1 MMGLPSASLTW
12 IEAVAQLQEQGQ
24 DYVLITLLGSRGST
38 PRENGTKMVYSR
50 DAVFGTIGGGHLEYK
65 AIKMGAEMLCQQEV
79 QQKIEYFPLGPA
91 LGQCCGGS
99 TTVLFESFKGCQF
112 NVMLF
117 GAGHVGL
124 ALTDIL
130 KQLPCRLH
138 WVDNRESLHP
148 GSLPS
153 NVLPVLSESPAD
165 EVADM
170 PAGSDYLIMTHNHQL
185 DYEIL
190 EAVLKRGDARYVG
203 LIGSDTK
210 WKRFK
215 MRLEHKGYTPEFYQQ
230 VHCPVGLAEVP
241 GKRPIE
247 VAVSIAGELIAI
259 NHAEQPVRPTQKGI
273 SLGDARQAMT
283 QLTQQAECLET
294 EKL

>member
-1 MMGLPSASLTW
+1 MIPA
-12 IEAVAQLQEQGQ
+12 AVINWVDAIQKLQERGQ

-38 PRENGTKMVYSR
+38 PRESGTKMVVSK
-50 DAVFGTIGGGHLEYK
+50 DANFGTIGGGHLEFK
-65 AIKMGAEMLCQQEV
+65 ATCMAAELLGGEQE
-79 QQKIEYFPLGPA
+79 QQKIEYFPLGPS

-99 TTVLFESFKGCQF
+99 TTVLFESFKGSNF
-112 NVMLF
+112 NIALF

-130 KQLPCRLH
+130 KQLPCKLR
-138 WVDNRESLHP
+138 WIDNREDTHP
-148 GSLPS
+148 QSLP
-153 NVLPVLSESPAD
+153 NHVTPIVSEQPTA

-170 PAGSDYLIMTHNHQL
+170 PPESYYLIMTHNHQL

-190 EAVLKRGDARYVG
+190 EAVLNRGDARYVG

-210 WKRFK
+210 WRRFK
-215 MRLEHKGYTPEFYQQ
+215 MRMEHHGYAPEFYRQ

-247 VAVSIAGELIAI
+247 VAVSIAGELIAL
-259 NHAEQPVRPTQKGI
+259 NNSAEQTKNKHQGV
-273 SLGDARQAMT
+273 SLAQAK
-283 QLTQQAECLET
+283 QAIT
-294 EKL
+294 ELNTIT

>member
-1 MMGLPSASLTW
+1 MNLPSTGVNWVGALS
-12 IEAVAQLQEQGQ
+12 QLQECGS

-38 PRENGTKMVYSR
+38 PRESGTKMVVSGQ
-50 DAVFGTIGGGHLEYK
+50 ASFGTIGGGHLEFK
-65 AIKMGAEMLCQQEV
+65 AIEMASDMLKQADP
-79 QQKIEYFPLGPA
+79 QQKIEYFPLGPG

-99 TTVLFESFKGCQF
+99 TTVLFESFKGSRF
-112 NVMLF
+112 NIMLF

-148 GSLPS
+148 ASLPT
-153 NVLPVLSESPAD
+153 NVVPVISDRPAE

-170 PAGSDYLIMTHNHQL
+170 PPGSYYLIMTHNHQL
-185 DYEIL
+185 DFEIL
-190 EAVLKRGDARYVG
+190 EAVLNRGDAHYVG

-210 WKRFK
+210 WRRFK
-215 MRLEHKGYTPEFYQQ
+215 MRMEHKAYPAEFYSQ
-230 VHCPVGLAEVP
+230 VHCPVGLSEVP

-247 VAVSIAGELIAI
+247 VAVSIAGELIAL
-259 NHAEQPVRPTQKGI
+259 NNAQESAPTKHRGV
-273 SLGDARQAMT
+273 SLREARQIIDE
-283 QLTQQAECLET
+283 LKLE
-294 EKL
+294 EQNL

>member
-1 MMGLPSASLTW
+1 MKLPSTDCNW
-12 IEAVAQLQEQGQ
+12 VEALGQLQENGS
-24 DYVLITLLGSRGST
+24 DYVLVTLLGSRGST
-38 PRENGTKMVYSR
+38 PRESGTKMVVCEHSS
-50 DAVFGTIGGGHLEYK
+50 FGTIGGGHLEFK
-65 AIKMGAEMLCQQEV
+65 AMAMAADMLRRGNS
-79 QQKIEYFPLGPA
+79 QQKIEYFPLGPG

-99 TTVLFESFKGCQF
+99 TTVLFESFTASRF
-112 NVMLF
+112 NIMLF

-148 GSLPS
+148 ESLPA
-153 NVLPVLSESPAD
+153 NVLPVVSDNPAG

-170 PAGSDYLIMTHNHQL
+170 PPGSDYLIMTHNHQL
-185 DYEIL
+185 DFEIL
-190 EAVLKRGDARYVG
+190 EAVLRRGDARYVG

-210 WKRFK
+210 WRRFK
-215 MRLEHKGYTPEFYQQ
+215 MRMEHKGYTEDFYQQ
-230 VHCPVGLAEVP
+230 VHCPVGLAQVP

-259 NHAEQPVRPTQKGI
+259 NH
-273 SLGDARQAMT
+273 SLDSAPAKNRGVSFRDARQIIDE
-283 QLTQQAECLET
+283 LKLE
-294 EKL
+294 EQKP